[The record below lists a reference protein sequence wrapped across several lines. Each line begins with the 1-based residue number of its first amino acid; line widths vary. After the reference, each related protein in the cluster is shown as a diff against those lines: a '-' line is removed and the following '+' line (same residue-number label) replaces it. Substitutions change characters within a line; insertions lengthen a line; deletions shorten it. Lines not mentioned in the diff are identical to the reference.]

1 LQHLPQSAMAKKRKG
16 TAAVGNASKVARM
29 DLDGGKKDTSCV
41 AATVNPADFTAKSS
55 LGVPFLVLSE
65 RDFVAGRR
73 PPSREEWQGLQRT
86 AATLV
91 SFWVQRNAVVL
102 ADFEGE
108 MPGIGGEL
116 CCAAFQRNLAIEPKG
131 LRQLQSQGFCRDM
144 GLLIDLRCVEGVGLV
159 RQIME
164 SPAITKMIWGAD
176 GDVASLRYGPP
187 AAPFSISS
195 AQVVDVQLAFS
206 TPSRRLAMAKMLE
219 RLPSE
224 AKPVDLPSKDAA
236 IDFTRSHAFNRR
248 ALQLPLPTQVA
259 TYAMDDLHRL
269 DLVLQHQ
276 RPSGNAGY
284 MQALNVTDAL
294 HCVLFQKPVVYC
306 SDQLR
311 RWHVTLHKI
320 TGLGR
325 QMKAVQIKRTMMALK
340 RCVPAD
346 KIATQLAG
354 TELAELQAIEADADK
369 ALAEVDV
376 IIPDDLS
383 LGAHEAQVTTAE
395 AGAQGQV
402 TGLALFD

>member
-1 LQHLPQSAMAKKRKG
+1 MAKKRKG
-16 TAAVGNASKVARM
+16 AAAVGNASKVARM
-29 DLDGGKKDTSCV
+29 DLDGVKKDTSCV
-41 AATVNPADFTAKSS
+41 AATVNPAEFTTRSS
-55 LGVPFLVLSE
+55 LGVPFLVLSKNE
-65 RDFVAGRR
+65 FVAGQRA
-73 PPSREEWQGLQRT
+73 PSQEEWQGLQRT
-86 AATLV
+86 AVTLI
-91 SFWVQRNAVVL
+91 SFWVQRSAVVL

-116 CCAAFQRNLAIEPKG
+116 ICATFQRNLTIDPRS
-131 LRQLQSQGFCRDM
+131 LRQAQSQGICRDM
-144 GLLIDLRCVEGVGLV
+144 GLLIDLRCSQGVALV
-159 RQIME
+159 KQVME
-164 SPAITKMIWGAD
+164 SSAITKMIWGAD

-206 TPSRRLAMAKMLE
+206 TPNRRLAMAKMIE

-224 AKPVDLPSKDAA
+224 TLPVDLPNKNDC
-236 IDFTRSHAFNRR
+236 IDFSRSHAFNRR
-248 ALQLPLPTQVA
+248 ALQLPLPTRVA

-284 MQALNVTDAL
+284 MQALDVTDAL
-294 HCVLFQKPVVYC
+294 HCVLFQKPVMYC

-311 RWHVTLHKI
+311 RWHATLYKI

-340 RCVPAD
+340 RFVPAD
-346 KIATQLAG
+346 EIATQLAG

-369 ALAEVDV
+369 VLAEVGV
-376 IIPDDLS
+376 IIPNELS
-383 LGAHEAQVTTAE
+383 LGAHEAQVFVAQPIAE
-395 AGAQGQV
+395 GKM
-402 TGLALFD
+402 TGLSVFD

>member
-1 LQHLPQSAMAKKRKG
+1 MAKKRKSAA
-16 TAAVGNASKVARM
+16 TAGNASKVARM
-29 DLDGGKKDTSCV
+29 DLDGVKKNTSCV
-41 AATVNPADFTAKSS
+41 AATVNPAEFTARSS
-55 LGVPFLVLSE
+55 LGVPFLVLSNTE
-65 RDFVAGRR
+65 FVAGQRA
-73 PPSREEWQGLQRT
+73 PSQAEWQGLQRT
-86 AATLV
+86 AATLI
-91 SFWVQRNAVVL
+91 SFWVQRSAVVL

-116 CCAAFQRNLAIEPKG
+116 ICATFQRNLAIDPKS
-131 LRQLQSQGFCRDM
+131 LQQVKCQGIGRDM
-144 GLLIDLRCVEGVGLV
+144 GLLIDLRCSEGVDLV
-159 RQIME
+159 RQVME
-164 SPAITKMIWGAD
+164 SSAITKMIWGAD

-195 AQVVDVQLAFS
+195 VQVVDVQLAFS
-206 TPSRRLAMAKMLE
+206 TPTRRLGMAKMME

-224 AKPVDLPSKDAA
+224 ILPVDLPSKNAC
-236 IDFTRSHAFNRR
+236 IDFSRNHAFNRR

-259 TYAMDDLHRL
+259 AYAMDDLHRL

-284 MQALNVTDAL
+284 VQALNATDAL

-311 RWHVTLHKI
+311 RWHATLQKI

-340 RCVPAD
+340 RCVPVD

-354 TELAELQAIEADADK
+354 TEVLEFQAIEADADK
-369 ALAEVDV
+369 VLAEVGV
-376 IIPDDLS
+376 IVPDDLS
-383 LGAHEAQVTTAE
+383 LGAHEAQASIAE
-395 AGAQGQV
+395 PIAESQM
-402 TGLALFD
+402 TGLSVFD